1 MKKFIIFGIFIAN
14 IHSLPAQKLVPA
26 DFSFRSMVV
35 DSTDSL
41 VNSNNMLSNVVTE
54 VILQG
59 EQLVWLGTGLGVSI
73 IRDSLTVETL
83 PNYANEA
90 IPSDTGITLT
100 EGETSTVLPE
110 GGISAMAVGAQGN
123 IMLIAVAGREHAIP
137 TGKGVAYT
145 MNHYLCV
152 HVHTLS
158 QTQCISVNG
167 IHTGVSVQYVD
178 H

>member
-1 MKKFIIFGIFIAN
+1 MRKFIFFGIFIAN
-14 IHSLPAQKLVPA
+14 IYSLAAQKLVPT

-83 PNYANEA
+83 PNYAN
-90 IPSDTGITLT
+90 
-100 EGETSTVLPE
+100 
-110 GGISAMAVGAQGN
+110 
-123 IMLIAVAGREHAIP
+123 
-137 TGKGVAYT
+137 
-145 MNHYLCV
+145 
-152 HVHTLS
+152 
-158 QTQCISVNG
+158 
-167 IHTGVSVQYVD
+167 
-178 H
+178 